1 MGLYNVA
8 FIDTTP
14 GADPECPFCP
24 PVGYEGSPQE
34 YWEFCRGRYKAD
46 LCFSQRMV
54 VAANYAARPENAVA
68 TKLEVVGPYAELVW
82 KILAS
87 LKGMAEASNN

>member
-14 GADPECPFCP
+14 GSDPECPFSP
-24 PVGYEGSPQE
+24 PLGFEGSPQE
-34 YWEFCRGRYKAD
+34 YWEFCRNRYKTD

-54 VAANYAARPENAVA
+54 VVANYAARPECAVT
-68 TKLEVVGPYAELVW
+68 TKVEIVGPYSELVW

-87 LKGMAEASNN
+87 LKGTAEATGN

>member
-14 GADPECPFCP
+14 GANAECPFCP
-24 PVGYEGSPQE
+24 PKGNEGSPQE
-34 YWEFCRGRYKAD
+34 YWELCRSRYKAD

-54 VAANYAARPENAVA
+54 VAASYAARPENTVA

-87 LKGMAEASNN
+87 LKGTAEASSS